1 MAETLTV
8 NAKNWHNKRYTK
20 DEIKKIQ
27 SALNKQALGK
37 QIAVDGIFGSET
49 LNAIKEFQKQHKE
62 ELKVDGLVGDQTLSA
77 LGITNIADSS
87 LKATRPGED
96 QSRGSSKKPKGMS
109 DADYEYQKNYYNSPE
124 MISYLMNATNANTDP
139 NYTNHY
145 YNALNFVS
153 PEVAS
158 KLRAVNNEGDE
169 YDKEVAANRDKAAKR
184 KIGIQQFKHAIAS
197 GHLKTDKD
205 FDKWMK
211 DHHLSKE
218 EMQELI
224 NDPAS
229 SQAMLRAGVIA
240 DNGRVNSQQAQS
252 KRFQQDVTNAIN
264 EAGVNYALPFMLGV
278 GNVATAGSAAILPMF
293 GSIVGGKT
301 VDKGINLA
309 TDGQYY
315 GWQDWSSDKF
325 NIAPENQWMMGF
337 VNPGSIGGALLGG
350 AGVSTYKTP
359 TEFTVRRVMT
369 KPAVKGHYNTNNVV
383 GYTEVQGYPRTGYKK
398 VTLANSRTAVAN
410 EPFYQN
416 AYKVQHKIPYQQ
428 QVSGYMR
435 PKYEWIPATPAEY
448 AEQIITTPGKTRFSF
463 TTQPYGYMPTMHA
476 VTPQR
481 SVVIQEVPDYD
492 RGITYAPWLGY
503 NTVPAR
509 RKGGLVSKSV
519 KNKH

>member
-1 MAETLTV
+1 MEQTLSV
-8 NAKNWHNKRYTK
+8 NAKAWHSKRYTK

-37 QIAVDGIFGSET
+37 QIAVDGIFGPET

-62 ELKVDGLVGDQTLSA
+62 ELKIDGLAGDQTLSA

-87 LKATRPGED
+87 LKASRPGED
-96 QSRGSSKKPKGMS
+96 QSRGNSKKPKGMS
-109 DADYEYQKNYYNSPE
+109 DADWEYQKNYYTSPE
-124 MISYLMNATNANTDP
+124 MISYLMNPTNAKVDP
-139 NYTNHY
+139 QYTGHY
-145 YNALNFVS
+145 LNALEFVS
-153 PEVAS
+153 PEIAS
-158 KLRAVNNEGDE
+158 KLRVVNNEGDA
-169 YDKEVAANRDKAAKR
+169 YDEEVAANRDKAAKR

-224 NDPAS
+224 NDPSAT
-229 SQAMLRAGVIA
+229 QAMLRAGVIA
-240 DNGRVNSQQAQS
+240 DNGRVNSQQSQS
-252 KRFQQDVTNAIN
+252 KKFQQDVTNAMN
-264 EAGVNYALPFMLGV
+264 EAGVKYALPFMLGV
-278 GNVATAGSAAILPMF
+278 GNVATAGSAAILPML

-315 GWQDWSSDKF
+315 GWQDWSSDVF
-325 NIAPENQWMMGF
+325 NIDPENQWMMGM
-337 VNPGSIGGALLGG
+337 VNPGSIGGAMLGG
-350 AGVSTYKTP
+350 MNFSSYRTPSRVTTQRVQVSP
-359 TEFTVRRVMT
+359 EI
-369 KPAVKGHYNTNNVV
+369 KGHWNKNNVV
-383 GYTEVQGYPRTGYKK
+383 GYTEVQAYPRTGYKR
-398 VTLANSRTAVAN
+398 VDIINSRAQVPN

-416 AYKVQHKIPYQQ
+416 AYQVQHKVPYTQ
-428 QVSGYMR
+428 QVSGYNK
-435 PKYEWIPATPAEY
+435 PIYEWVPKVPAQYADKTVLIPGTNKIKFNFE
-448 AEQIITTPGKTRFSF
+448 
-463 TTQPYGYMPTMHA
+463 PYGYMPTMHT

-509 RKGGLVSKSV
+509 KKGGLVSKKNV
-519 KNKH
+519 KR